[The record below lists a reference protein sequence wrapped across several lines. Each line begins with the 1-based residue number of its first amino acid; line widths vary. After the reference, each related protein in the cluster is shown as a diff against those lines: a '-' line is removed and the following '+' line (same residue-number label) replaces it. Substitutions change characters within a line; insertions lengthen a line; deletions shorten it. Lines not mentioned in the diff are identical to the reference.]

1 MAKKEKT
8 YRIRDAINGIEVA
21 YDGADGRTYSACS
34 ERQIVETRDADGKIV
49 SKKLETRKQCIQRLC
64 KLLGIEY

>member
-8 YRIRDAINGIEVA
+8 YRVRDAINGIEIA
-21 YDGADGRTYSACS
+21 YDGADGKTYSACS
-34 ERQIVETRDADGKIV
+34 ERQIVEIRNADGNVI
-49 SKKLETRKQCIQRLC
+49 SRKLETRKQCIQRLC